1 MNLPDVQTIAAVASA
16 LVALSA
22 LWYTRTSAKA
32 AQNSAGA
39 SQDSAHASARS
50 ADAEE
55 AMAKLARAQAAA
67 RICEVELELTPGPYD
82 KPGRRQGRITNTGT
96 ERAFNVTIDTEG
108 SDLTVDGWGDEGPV
122 HLGKR
127 GDELL
132 FAYREPTEEPAF
144 LVLTF
149 QRAPELGGG
158 TERARLRYNLP
169 SPKKNL

>member
-1 MNLPDVQTIAAVASA
+1 MTARPTPANHHHWWVYDTNAALLHALPSA
-16 LVALSA
+16 L
-22 LWYTRTSAKA
+22 A
-32 AQNSAGA
+32 AR
-39 SQDSAHASARS
+39 DSAHASARS

-55 AMAKLARAQAAA
+55 DTAKLARAQAAA
-67 RICEVELELTPGPYD
+67 RICEVELDLTPGPYD